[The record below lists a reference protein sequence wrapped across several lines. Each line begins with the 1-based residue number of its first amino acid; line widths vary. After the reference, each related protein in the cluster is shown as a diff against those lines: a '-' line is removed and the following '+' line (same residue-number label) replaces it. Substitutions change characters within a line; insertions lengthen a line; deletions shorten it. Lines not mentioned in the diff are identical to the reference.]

1 MSEGRF
7 IVVEGIDGAGS
18 TTLVNGLVN
27 HCRSI
32 RRPVRM
38 THEPSSGPIGS
49 MIRQVLT
56 RRLGVPSNFGPLPLG
71 WATMA
76 LLFAADRLDHLD
88 TEVLPLLADGITV
101 ICDRYDLSSLTYQV
115 ATAATEVADDAR
127 PALDWVHELNRR
139 ARRPDLTIVVDV
151 NPDVAAQRRKQRGL
165 GREIYEEA
173 DLQVRLAAA
182 YANAEQII
190 PTDRIV
196 HVDGNRDAA
205 AALTAAVEELNKLD
219 GR

>member
-7 IVVEGIDGAGS
+7 VVVEGIDGAGS

-27 HCRSI
+27 HLRAA

-38 THEPSSGPIGS
+38 TREPSGGPLGS
-49 MIRQVLT
+49 LVRQVLS
-56 RRLGVPSNFGPLPLG
+56 RRLGIPSNYGPVPLG

-76 LLFAADRLDHLD
+76 LLFASDRLDHLD
-88 TEVLPLLADGITV
+88 AEILPLLSDGITV
-101 ICDRYDLSSLTYQV
+101 ICDRYDLSSLTYQA
-115 ATAATEVADDAR
+115 ATASADSPEEVARAIEWIR
-127 PALDWVHELNRR
+127 ELNRR

-151 NPDVAAQRRKQRGL
+151 DPEVAARRRKERGL

-182 YANAEQII
+182 YAKAEQLI
-190 PTDRIV
+190 PLDRIV

-205 AALTAAVEELNKLD
+205 AALAAAIEELRKLD
-219 GR
+219 AR

>member
-7 IVVEGIDGAGS
+7 IVAEGIDGAGS
-18 TTLVNGLVN
+18 TTLVNGLVD
-27 HCRSI
+27 HFRSA

-56 RRLGVPSNFGPLPLG
+56 RRLGVPSNFGPVPLG

-88 TEVLPLLADGITV
+88 TEVLPLLSDGITV

-115 ATAATEVADDAR
+115 ATAASDNPDETR
-127 PALDWVHELNRR
+127 QALEWIRELNRK

-151 NPDVAAQRRKQRGL
+151 DPDVAAQRRKQRGL

-182 YANAEQII
+182 YARAEALV
-190 PTDRIV
+190 PSDRIV
-196 HVDGNRDAA
+196 HVDGNRDVA
-205 AALTAAVEELNKLD
+205 AALAAAIEALSKLD
-219 GR
+219 AR

>member
-18 TTLVNGLVN
+18 TTLVNGLVA
-27 HCRSI
+27 HCRSV

-56 RRLGVPSNFGPLPLG
+56 RRLGVPGNLGPVPLG
-71 WATMA
+71 WTTMA

-88 TEVLPLLADGITV
+88 TEILPLLAEGITV
-101 ICDRYDLSSLTYQV
+101 VCDRYDLSSLTYQV
-115 ATAATEVADDAR
+115 VTATADGADETQS
-127 PALDWVHELNRR
+127 ALDWVRELNRR
-139 ARRPDLTIVVDV
+139 ARRPDLTIVLDVD
-151 NPDVAAQRRKQRGL
+151 PAVAAQRRMQRGL
-165 GREIYEEA
+165 GREIYEETE
-173 DLQVRLAAA
+173 LQARLAAA
-182 YANAEQII
+182 YVQAEKLV
-190 PTDRIV
+190 PSDRIV

-205 AALTAAVEELNKLD
+205 AALAAAVEALDKLD
-219 GR
+219 AH

>member
-18 TTLVNGLVN
+18 TTLVNGLVS
-27 HCRSI
+27 HCRSV

-38 THEPSSGPIGS
+38 THEPSAGPIGS

-56 RRLGVPSNFGPLPLG
+56 RRLGVPSNFGPLPFG

-88 TEVLPLLADGITV
+88 TEILPLLHDGITV

-115 ATAATEVADDAR
+115 ATASVDSADEAQ
-127 PALDWVHELNRR
+127 PALDWVRELNRR
-139 ARRPDLTIVVDV
+139 ARRPDLTIVVDAE
-151 NPDVAAQRRKQRGL
+151 PGVAAQRRKQRGL

-173 DLQVRLAAA
+173 DLQARLAAA
-182 YANAEQII
+182 YAKAEQLMAS
-190 PTDRIV
+190 DRVV

-205 AALTAAVEELNKLD
+205 AALAAAIKELDKLD
-219 GR
+219 AP

>member
-18 TTLVNGLVN
+18 TTLVNGLVG
-27 HCRSI
+27 HCRSV

-38 THEPSSGPIGS
+38 THEPSSGPIGT
-49 MIRQVLT
+49 MIRQVLS
-56 RRLGVPSNFGPLPLG
+56 RRLGIPSNYGPLPLG

-76 LLFAADRLDHLD
+76 LLFASDRLDHL
-88 TEVLPLLADGITV
+88 EVEILPLLADGITV

-115 ATAATEVADDAR
+115 ATASSDNPDEAR
-127 PALDWVHELNRR
+127 QAIEWVRELNRR
-139 ARRPDLTIVVDV
+139 ARRPDLTIVVDAD
-151 NPDVAAQRRKQRGL
+151 PDVAARRRKERGL

-173 DLQVRLAAA
+173 ELQARLAAA
-182 YANAEQII
+182 YAKAEQLIVS
-190 PTDRIV
+190 DRIV

-205 AALTAAVEELNKLD
+205 AALAAAIQELDKLD
-219 GR
+219 AR